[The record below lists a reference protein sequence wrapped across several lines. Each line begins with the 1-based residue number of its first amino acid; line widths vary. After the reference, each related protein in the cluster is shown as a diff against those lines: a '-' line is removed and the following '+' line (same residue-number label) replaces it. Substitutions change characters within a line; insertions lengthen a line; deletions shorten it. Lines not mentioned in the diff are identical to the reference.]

1 MYNICKNAI
10 CLLLIHLLIC
20 IVCTSAIHIFAIVM
34 FSALGD
40 NIAPI
45 IYSLLDFL
53 IVVLLIG
60 RLFILPIAYKILEN
74 SKNFNLISQFIKI
87 LKQSHFLKI
96 VVLIL
101 SYYIPCVS
109 GISYDYTDFYK
120 NFVFSLCVGF
130 LGNYLVLFFYWFIED
145 KIKKFQKKKPN

>member
-1 MYNICKNAI
+1 MYNICKNVI
-10 CLLLIHLLIC
+10 CLLLIHIIIC

-74 SKNFNLISQFIKI
+74 SKNFNLISKFIKI
-87 LKQSHFLKI
+87 LKKSLFFKI

-101 SYYIPCVS
+101 SYYLPCFS
-109 GISYDYTDFYK
+109 GIPSDYNDFYK
-120 NFVFSLCVGF
+120 NFIFSLCVGF
-130 LGNYLVLFFYWFIED
+130 LGNYLVLFVYWFVEG
-145 KIKKFQKKKPN
+145 KIKQLKAK

>member
-1 MYNICKNAI
+1 MYNICKNVI
-10 CLLLIHLLIC
+10 CLLLIHIIIC

-87 LKQSHFLKI
+87 LKQSYFLKI

-101 SYYIPCVS
+101 SYYLPCVS
-109 GISYDYTDFYK
+109 GIQSDYTDFYK
-120 NFVFSLCVGF
+120 NFIFSLCVGF
-130 LGNYLVLFFYWFIED
+130 LGNYLVLFVYWFIED
-145 KIKKFQKKKPN
+145 KMKSFQERRSN